1 MKRDT
6 IKKHED
12 FATAQNDPSA
22 RSAYF
27 LIRAKK
33 AKFENDPRYGVS
45 VTKRSFKHAVDRNR
59 AKRMLRDWIAFNE
72 DLLRPE
78 WDYVFIVRK
87 DIFCADCYT
96 GRGAMKKAL
105 RYMQKLPL
113 EPVDSGDGSQ
123 LQVNDS
129 QPEIEET
136 QE

>member
-12 FATAQNDPSA
+12 FATALNDPSA

-33 AKFENDPRYGVS
+33 AKYKNDPRYGIS

-78 WDYVFIVRK
+78 WDYIFIVRK

-113 EPVDSGDGSQ
+113 EPISECDDLQSQNKDS
-123 LQVNDS
+123 L
-129 QPEIEET
+129 PEIEET